1 MDIFSDLIG
10 NEEIKSS
17 LGNAILSSQFLHAY
31 IIEGPLGTGKH
42 TIARLASASIL
53 CKNRGRGKLPCGACD
68 TCLKILSDNCADVRF
83 FDAFKIDEVRK
94 IKENLYDSAT
104 ECEYKIYIL
113 NDAHKMNIKAQNAL
127 LISLEE
133 PPPHVLFFLL
143 TTDSSY
149 LLETIRSRAQILRT
163 KPLDSDT
170 IYNYVRKNC
179 KSSVG
184 DDALKEIIVAS
195 GGSLG
200 YVIDMLDEKKSQA
213 LSKDRERAKSLVCAY
228 LNDNSES
235 ISFITS
241 LFFLQ
246 RDKLKELLSMCAVA
260 VRDLALVKK
269 YRGVSLCFFTSVE
282 EAIDLASKHSV
293 SKLLRLYEAIDE
305 AIEDLNANASVS
317 NTLVSILTK
326 KGK

>member
-1 MDIFSDLIG
+1 MEIFSGLIG
-10 NEEIKSS
+10 NEEIKGS
-17 LGNAILSSQFLHAY
+17 LGNAILNSQFLHAY
-31 IIEGPLGTGKH
+31 IIEGPVGTGKH

-53 CKNRGRGKLPCGACD
+53 CKNKGHGKLPCGTCNS
-68 TCLKILSDNCADVRF
+68 CLKILNDNCADVRF

-113 NDAHKMNIKAQNAL
+113 NDVQKMNVKAQNAL

-163 KPLDSDT
+163 KPLDNDT
-170 IYNYVRKNC
+170 IYKYVKKNY
-179 KSSVG
+179 SVTVN
-184 DDALKEIIVAS
+184 DDVLKEIIVAS

-213 LSKDRERAKSLVCAY
+213 LSKDRERAKELVCAY
-228 LNDNSES
+228 LNDNSDS
-235 ISFITS
+235 IGFITS

-246 RDKLKELLSMCAVA
+246 RDKLKELFAQCSLVI
-260 VRDLALVKK
+260 RDLAVVKK
-269 YRGVSLCFFTSVE
+269 YRGATLCFFTSPE
-282 EAIDLASKHSV
+282 EALSIASKHSL
-293 SKLLRLYEAIDE
+293 SKILNLYEAIDN

>member
-1 MDIFSDLIG
+1 MDIFSGLIG
-10 NEEIKSS
+10 NEEIKCS
-17 LGNAILSSQFLHAY
+17 LGNAILDSQFLHAY
-31 IIEGPLGTGKH
+31 IIEGAQGTGKH

-53 CKNRGRGKLPCGACD
+53 CQNKGHGKLPCGVCNS
-68 TCLKILSDNCADVRF
+68 CLKILSDNCADVRF

-113 NDAHKMNIKAQNAL
+113 NDVQKMNVKAQNAL

-163 KPLDSDT
+163 KPLDNDT
-170 IYNYVRKNC
+170 IYSYVKKNC
-179 KSSVG
+179 KISVG

-213 LSKDRERAKSLVCAY
+213 LSKDRERAKSLVLAY

-241 LFFLQ
+241 LFSMQ
-246 RDKLKELLSMCAVA
+246 RDKFKELLSMCSVV
-260 VRDLALVKK
+260 VRDLAVVKK
-269 YRGVSLCFFTSVE
+269 YRGASLCFFTSLE
-282 EAIDLASKHSV
+282 QALELASRHSL
-293 SKLLRLYEAIDE
+293 SKILKLYETIED